1 MCRKRKDIG
10 FANSIKSEKE
20 NLAQGSKYFRAMQT
34 IPIGNRCDFASLK
47 VFKYFINPLDRAN
60 LNVRNNIQICC
71 FEEYEWFSCKKQG

>member
-1 MCRKRKDIG
+1 
-10 FANSIKSEKE
+10 
-20 NLAQGSKYFRAMQT
+20 MQT